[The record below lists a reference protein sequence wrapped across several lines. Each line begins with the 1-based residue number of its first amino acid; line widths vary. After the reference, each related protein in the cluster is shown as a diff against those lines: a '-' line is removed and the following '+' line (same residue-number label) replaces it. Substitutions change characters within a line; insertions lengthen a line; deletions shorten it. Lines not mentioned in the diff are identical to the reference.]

1 MGIKM
6 NVLIR
11 DEKETAREYAFRVIE
26 YNIISNHLLP
36 GSMVSENELA
46 KEMGISRTPV
56 REALIELNKIK
67 LVEIYPQRGSYISLI
82 DTVLVEEARFVRLLL
97 EQSMVELV
105 CDMAEKEDILAL
117 EENVRLQEFYLAE
130 EMRDK
135 LLELDNGFHKLLY
148 QICNKTF
155 TYELISKMMAHFDR
169 VRSLS
174 LAVIKDSKNIADH
187 RNLLDAIKAKDVS
200 LAKEI
205 ITKHLSRYKL
215 DEEQLKKEYPD
226 YFKKV

>member
-1 MGIKM
+1 MD
-6 NVLIR
+6 VLSR
-11 DEKETAREYAFRVIE
+11 NEKETAREYAFRVIE
-26 YNIISNHLLP
+26 YNIITNQLPP

-82 DTVLVEEARFVRLLL
+82 DTVLVEEARYVRLLL
-97 EQSMVELV
+97 EQSMVELT
-105 CDMAEKEDILAL
+105 CDMATTEDILAL
-117 EENVRLQEFYLAE
+117 EENVSLQEFYLSQE
-130 EMRDK
+130 KREK
-135 LLELDNGFHKLLY
+135 LLELDNSFHKLLFK
-148 QICNKTF
+148 ISNKTF

-174 LAVIKDSKNIADH
+174 LSVMKDSKNIADH
-187 RNLLDAIKAKDVS
+187 RNLLDAIKEKDAS
-200 LAKEI
+200 LAREI

-215 DEEQLKKEYPD
+215 DEEQLTKEYPD
-226 YFKKV
+226 YFKKI

>member
-1 MGIKM
+1 M
-6 NVLIR
+6 NVLSR
-11 DEKETAREYAFRVIE
+11 QEKETAREYALRVIE

-56 REALIELNKIK
+56 REALIELTKIK

-82 DTVLVEEARFVRLLL
+82 DTVLVEEARYVRLLL
-97 EQSMVELV
+97 EQSMVE
-105 CDMAEKEDILAL
+105 MACEMASKEDILAL
-117 EENVRLQEFYLAE
+117 DENIRLQEFYLTEAH
-130 EMRDK
+130 RDK
-135 LLELDNGFHKLLY
+135 LLELDNGFHRLLY
-148 QICNKTF
+148 KICNKTF

-174 LAVIKDSKNIADH
+174 LSVIKDSKNISDH
-187 RNLLDAIKAKDVS
+187 RNLLDAIKSNDVT
-200 LAKEI
+200 LAREI

-226 YFKKV
+226 YFKMI

>member
-1 MGIKM
+1 MV
-6 NVLIR
+6 VLSR

-26 YNIISNHLLP
+26 YNIISNYLPP

-67 LVEIYPQRGSYISLI
+67 LVEIFPQRGSYISLI
-82 DTVLVEEARFVRLLL
+82 DTVLVEEARYVRLLL
-97 EQSMVELV
+97 EQSMVELT
-105 CDMAEKEDILAL
+105 CEMANKEDILAL

-130 EMRDK
+130 EKRDK

-148 QICNKTF
+148 KISNKTF

-174 LAVIKDSKNIADH
+174 LSVIKDSKNIADH
-187 RNLLDAIKAKDVS
+187 RNLLDAIKEKDIP
-200 LAKEI
+200 LAREI

-226 YFKKV
+226 YFKKI